1 MLLAGTK
8 PGPGAPQYRSTPGE
22 YPLMSSTSA
31 IAARPFNIT
40 GKAVALLGVL
50 VSCVYLANLGAGIF
64 LEIPDILPGIGNL
77 DEVFFTTVLLASL
90 AKLGAPILPNSE
102 RPSQ

>member
-1 MLLAGTK
+1 MSSATTI
-8 PGPGAPQYRSTPGE
+8 PAPRST
-22 YPLMSSTSA
+22 L
-31 IAARPFNIT
+31 T

-50 VSCVYLANLGAGIF
+50 ISCAYLANLGAGIF

-90 AKLGAPILPNSE
+90 AKLGIPILPKLD
-102 RPSQ
+102 

>member
-1 MLLAGTK
+1 MNSTATISAPPSTLA
-8 PGPGAPQYRSTPGE
+8 
-22 YPLMSSTSA
+22 
-31 IAARPFNIT
+31 
-40 GKAVALLGVL
+40 GKAVAVVGVL

-90 AKLGAPILPNSE
+90 AKLGIPILPNL
-102 RPSQ
+102 RALPQRGAR

>member
-1 MLLAGTK
+1 MSTATTIT
-8 PGPGAPQYRSTPGE
+8 APKSN
-22 YPLMSSTSA
+22 
-31 IAARPFNIT
+31 FT

-50 VSCVYLANLGAGIF
+50 ISCAYLANLGAGIF

-90 AKLGAPILPNSE
+90 AKLGIPILPNVS
-102 RPSQ
+102 R